1 MASSDALSPP
11 LRHQADDHP
20 LVELREDASV
30 EERGLQLIH
39 LKAYEEA
46 ARVATDRDVLDLGCN
61 TGYGTV
67 RIASVARRVVGADVS
82 ARAIDVAR
90 ARPEGGPVTWVVV
103 DGGPLPFEDDSF
115 DLVTSFQVIEHLED
129 PVPWLR
135 EIARVLRAGGSA
147 ILTTPNAA
155 IRLDA
160 GMTPWNR
167 FHVREFRAAELDRLL
182 GQVFASVRV
191 RGLFGTPTLTE
202 TELRRVR
209 RARRLARIGGYARPA
224 LEFAPLRTV
233 VDGLRRRR
241 RRRRRRDDAMQTRDR
256 ERFTTDDLFYADHD
270 LERALDLIAICTTA
284 G

>member
-1 MASSDALSPP
+1 MAPSDTLSPP
-11 LRHQADDHP
+11 LRRQADEHP

-30 EERGLQLIH
+30 EERYLQLIH

-46 ARVATDRDVLDLGCN
+46 ARIAIDRDVLDLGCN

-67 RIASVARRVVGADVS
+67 LISPVARHVVGADVS
-82 ARAIDVAR
+82 PRAIDVAR
-90 ARPEGGPVTWVVV
+90 ARQDGDRVDWMVV
-103 DGGPLPFEDDSF
+103 DAGRLPFEDDSF
-115 DLVTSFQVIEHLED
+115 DLVTGFQVIEHLED

-135 EIARVLRAGGSA
+135 EIARVLRAGGIA

-155 IRLDA
+155 IRLDP

-167 FHVREFRAAELDRLL
+167 FHVREYRAVELGGLL
-182 GQVFASVRV
+182 GGVFASVRI

-209 RARRLARIGGYARPA
+209 RARRLARIAGYARPA
-224 LEFAPLRTV
+224 LEVGAVRTV

-241 RRRRRRDDAMQTRDR
+241 RRHRGDTMATRDG
-256 ERFTTDDLFYADHD
+256 ERFTTNDLFYADHD
-270 LERALDLIAICTTA
+270 LERALDLFASCTVA

>member
-1 MASSDALSPP
+1 MAPSDALSPP
-11 LRHQADDHP
+11 LRLQADEHP
-20 LVELREDASV
+20 LVELRADASV
-30 EERGLQLIH
+30 EERYLQLIH

-67 RIASVARRVVGADVS
+67 RIAAVAGRVVGADVS
-82 ARAIDVAR
+82 SRAIDAAR
-90 ARPEGGPVTWVVV
+90 ARPDGGHVAWVVI
-103 DGGPLPFEDDSF
+103 DGEHLPFEADSF
-115 DLVTSFQVIEHLED
+115 DLVTSFQVIEHLDD

-135 EIARVLRAGGSA
+135 EIARVLRVGGIA

-167 FHVREFRAAELDRLL
+167 FHVHEYRAAELGGLL
-182 GQVFASVRV
+182 GRVFPSVQV

-209 RARRLARIGGYARPA
+209 RARRRARIAGYARPA

-233 VDGLRRRR
+233 VDQLRRLRRRR
-241 RRRRRRDDAMQTRDR
+241 GRRGVAARDQ

-270 LERALDLIAICTTA
+270 LARALDLIATCTNA